1 MTIFLLSFNSMN
13 IKPVTA
19 DVSVDIDDTIRW
31 KFYFYGEHTNDI
43 IMTITNVSSAGG
55 ILTVEGNITYS
66 DGTLID
72 EGVLILYNGVAM
84 GIGAQYTMLGLGGVG
99 LIPTPVNLTLFS
111 TIFSNYT
118 IVGNTITD
126 TVGIME
132 WQMTYNDNGI
142 MTEGKIVIGGI
153 ENYRLSLASQ
163 SSDGD
168 SIPFGYSA
176 IIIFFTGLI
185 LLAIKKRKL
194 TKII

>member
-1 MTIFLLSFNSMN
+1 MN